1 MLDIQVVDQYSL
13 YSHFLELTAPYFPI
27 KNFQFKDKIGIL
39 NVQFK
44 NQPTYKPLIYIYF
57 LSTNSYEGYKN
68 TARQRLMKYFD
79 DYPAKNSIILF
90 FPSLLRVDEKVNKI
104 LQQTHELICQDLQIV
119 KQFPKEKVQKII
131 FYDSERE
138 LNKEQCMREFLY
150 HFQLSIQQY
159 LESQFDI
166 LENQIYDQEQL
177 IHEKSFSFY
186 KLYALKEKKAKIY
199 ENISLKQEAIE
210 IYVEQEKL
218 FMQQYPK
225 TIQPIFNAIHPFD
238 FLVRKSVES
247 NIRNFEES
255 GDESQST
262 ILDYLVLIQYR
273 IIDLLSGGNQIFGV
287 EKILQFSEE
296 IEQVVHQQI
305 EKNKQKQQFNADEE
319 ELWGLGLLIW
329 QFFNMRGSINLMT
342 SVPQNI
348 SGNLLLQQ
356 LQSQL
361 KIRFQLLNIVEK
373 LGYILYKIQFNHV
386 RRLPLS
392 VQCELLEQTILEQ
405 INEIKFDDVII
416 TRDIQQDPKELFKTY
431 LLSDTK
437 LKGQIHNLHDFSEFY
452 CQIVNDIISIAI
464 QLNLHKVIFEYQFMI
479 LKLKNVY
486 PKLELNQDN
495 IDKALKYNNI
505 DFKNLNSSLL
515 VHKLIYYYREKMEL
529 SFQETFKDTL
539 QSNLSGCRY
548 TKLFQILKLPLTKLK
563 SSYIGYFETFQV
575 RRRVSYNDFAFNFS
589 ILKYLQVECDGIFTI
604 TLKNKVVS
612 VKDKKKLRLTSD
624 IKQLRGEKKVNF
636 EFKQQLNSNQG
647 GLYSIRKVTFL
658 SGPFKL
664 YFDVSQKVQQ
674 LRLHLMHPLINIQN
688 IATITNIGT
697 PILLSVSDLP
707 VEITEMELT
716 IISKVKIASEL
727 FSLRGSAISQK
738 GNTYKVVV
746 DQHFLIQHPFVL
758 ILYAFEEF
766 KDQQFKLIIS
776 VKNHQ
781 FATNLKVDSIKL
793 LDIIDLS
800 DKIDEDLELYELRN
814 NYNQNIQIDNG
825 INNLDLQFRN
835 SIRQVVQKGQL
846 IFIKQSFNFKETFQN
861 LGVLDDS
868 YFEKLEELYCRQQSL
883 QKILNIKKSLYDI
896 YQMKKKSI
904 LFKVQFMS
912 AFNQERFIPYTQS
925 DYFDMAIKIQYVG
938 EDEGLFQFEL
948 ISHHPKQ
955 NRKWKDTLSQ
965 QKTLSLMNFK
975 CFLTGTEDFE
985 KPQLRVNLLK
995 EDKSYEIDEKYIDN
1009 EFTLSINE
1017 QSL

>member
-13 YSHFLELTAPYFPI
+13 YAHFLELTAPYFPI
-27 KNFQFKDKIGIL
+27 KNFQFKDKIGTL

-44 NQPTYKPLIYIYF
+44 NQITYKPLIYIYI

-90 FPSLLRVDEKVNKI
+90 FPSLLRVDDKVNKI

-131 FYDSERE
+131 FYDSEKE
-138 LNKEQCMREFLY
+138 LNKEQCMREFLF

-159 LESQFDI
+159 LESQLDI
-166 LENQIYDQEQL
+166 LDSQIYEQEQL
-177 IHEKSFSFY
+177 IQEKSFSFY

-199 ENISLKQEAIE
+199 ENISLKQEALE
-210 IYVEQEKL
+210 IYVGQEKFFL
-218 FMQQYPK
+218 QQYPK

-238 FLVRKSVES
+238 FLVKKSVEL

-273 IIDLLSGGNQIFGV
+273 IIDLLSGGNQIYGV

-296 IEQVVHQQI
+296 IEQVVHKQI
-305 EKNKQKQQFNADEE
+305 EINKQKQKFHADEE

-329 QFFNMRGSINLMT
+329 QFFNMKGSINLMA
-342 SVPQNI
+342 SVPQNL

-361 KIRFQLLNIVEK
+361 KIRFSLLNIVEK
-373 LGYILYKIQFNHV
+373 LGQTLYQIQFNHV

-405 INEIKFDDVII
+405 VNEIKFDEVVIS
-416 TRDIQQDPKELFKTY
+416 RNVQSDPKELFKTY

-437 LKGQIHNLHDFSEFY
+437 LKGQIHNLQDFSEFY
-452 CQIVNDIISIAI
+452 CSIVNDIISIAI
-464 QLNLHKVIFEYQFMI
+464 QLNLHRVIFEYQFMI

-486 PKLELNQDN
+486 PKLELNQEN
-495 IDKALKYNNI
+495 LDKALKYNNI

-515 VHKLIYYYREKMEL
+515 VQKLIYFYREKMEL

-539 QSNLSGCRY
+539 QSNLPGSRY
-548 TKLFQILKLPLTKLK
+548 TKLFQILKLPQTKLK
-563 SSYIGYFETFQV
+563 LSFIGYFETFQV
-575 RRRVSYNDFAFNFS
+575 KQRISYNDFVFKFS

-604 TLKNKVVS
+604 TLKHKGGS
-612 VKDKKKLRLTSD
+612 VKDKKKLKLISD
-624 IKQLRGEKKVNF
+624 MKQLREEKKVNF
-636 EFKQQLNSNQG
+636 EFKQSLNDNQG

-674 LRLHLMHPLINIQN
+674 LKLHLMHPLINIQN

-707 VEITEMELT
+707 MEITEMELT

-727 FSLRGSAISQK
+727 LSLQGVSISQK
-738 GNTYKVVV
+738 GNIHKVVA
-746 DQHFLIQHPFVL
+746 DQHFLIQHPF
-758 ILYAFEEF
+758 ILTLYSFEEF

-781 FATNLKVDSIKL
+781 FATNLKVNSIKL
-793 LDIIDLS
+793 LDIVDLS
-800 DKIDEDLELYELRN
+800 DKIDDDLELYELKS

-825 INNLDLQFRN
+825 SQNLDLKYLN

-846 IFIKQSFNFKETFQN
+846 IFIKQQFSFKESFQK
-861 LGVLDDS
+861 LGVLDES
-868 YFEKLEELYCRQQSL
+868 YFEQLEQLYCKQQSL

-896 YQMKKKSI
+896 YQLKKKSI

-912 AFNQERFIPYTQS
+912 VFNQERFIPYSQP
-925 DYFDMAIKIQYVG
+925 DYFDMAIKIQFVG
-938 EDEGLFQFEL
+938 DDEGLFQFEL
-948 ISHHPKQ
+948 KSHHPKQ

-965 QKTLSLMNFK
+965 QKTISLMNFK

-985 KPQLRVNLLK
+985 KPQLRVNLIK
-995 EDKSYEIDEKYIDN
+995 EDKIYEIDEKYIDID
-1009 EFTLSINE
+1009 FILSINE